1 MQTRHVAVD
10 IGAASGRMFMGEVR
24 DGVLSASEIHRFVTR
39 DVFLVDRR
47 VRNFYRYYE
56 DILHGLQVYAR
67 QYGPV
72 LDSIGVDGFGS
83 DFTLLDRSGQPAM
96 LTPSY
101 RQGNLESMRGR
112 IEELF
117 GGYALYRRNGN
128 HSMVS
133 DTLQQLLRMRKLGEP
148 AIDNPG
154 AILFFADIFH
164 YLLGAPAC
172 VEHSL
177 ASYSRFYNNLEQE
190 WDDEVLAAFQLPAGL
205 KTPVVHCGE
214 QIGTVHRQ
222 ISHDTGLRPGTRII
236 TPCSHDTACA
246 ALAVPD
252 NGDDWIFISSGSWS
266 LLGTETDSPVLSEK
280 AYRANMSNSSM
291 PFGANM
297 LKKNIAGMWLMQEC
311 QRIWQKYRF
320 EQLVEFAEA
329 ADADDLYIDVDEH
342 RFYAPENMAEEVS
355 DDVFSRYGV
364 RIEPDDVGRI
374 TRVCLQSIAMKY
386 RYFVDL
392 VIDLTGKK
400 IGKIHILGGG
410 GRNRLLN
417 ALTANITGLPVFTGV
432 YEASVTGNL
441 LLQAY
446 GYGQLATRSAIRDVV
461 KNSCPLI
468 KTEPRECAAWE
479 KRYRKYIAAMD
490 KNSFY

>member
-1 MQTRHVAVD
+1 METRHVAVD
-10 IGAASGRMFMGEVR
+10 IGAASGRLFVGGVR
-24 DGVLSASEIHRFVTR
+24 DGVLGANEIHRFVTR

-56 DILHGLQVYAR
+56 EILYGLRAYVK

-101 RQGNLESMRGR
+101 RQGSLEPMFDR
-112 IEELF
+112 IEQDF
-117 GGYALYRRNGN
+117 GAYALYRRNGN

-133 DTLQQLLRMRKLGEP
+133 DTLQQLLRMQKLGEP
-148 AIDNPG
+148 AIDNPS

-172 VEHSL
+172 IEHSL
-177 ASYSRFYNNLEQE
+177 ASYSRFYNNLEQQ
-190 WDDEVLAAFQLPAGL
+190 WDDEVFAAFKLPPGL
-205 KTPVVHCGE
+205 KTKIVYCGE
-214 QIGTVHRQ
+214 QIGTMHQQ
-222 ISHDTGLRPGTRII
+222 ISHDTGLQPGTRII

-266 LLGTETDSPVLSEK
+266 LLGTETAGPVLSEK
-280 AYRANMSNSSM
+280 AFQANMSNSSM
-291 PFGANM
+291 PFAANM
-297 LKKNIAGMWLMQEC
+297 FKKNIAGMWLMQEC
-311 QRIWQKYRF
+311 QRVWERYQF
-320 EQLVEFAEA
+320 DQLVELAEA
-329 ADADDLYIDVDEH
+329 ADADGLYINVDDR
-342 RFYAPENMAEEVS
+342 RFYAPENMPWEVA
-355 DDVFSRYGV
+355 DDVLTRYGV
-364 RIEPDDVGRI
+364 RVEPGDAGRI
-374 TRVCLQSIAMKY
+374 TRICLQSSAMKY
-386 RYFVDL
+386 RYFIDL
-392 VIDLTGKK
+392 VIELTGKK
-400 IGKIHILGGG
+400 INKIHILGGG

-432 YEASVTGNL
+432 YEASVAGNL

-446 GYGQLATRSAIRDVV
+446 GSGQLASRSAIRDIV
-461 KNSCPLI
+461 KNSYPLI
-468 KTEPRECAAWE
+468 ATKPTDHAAWD
-479 KRYRKYIAAMD
+479 KKYQHYLAAMSQD
-490 KNSFY
+490 SFY